1 MSPIAIALL
10 LWFLN
15 VGKEVEMKNQE
26 IAKIFYDI
34 ADILEIQN
42 IQWKPRAYRKAAQSI
57 ESLSEDIEEIYKK
70 GGIKALREIP
80 GIGEALSKKIIEYIS
95 TNKIKEYEKLKK
107 QIPRHLSE
115 LIEIQSLGPKR
126 AGLLYK
132 KLKIKSPKELE
143 KAIKQHKIS
152 KLKTFGIKSEE
163 NILKGLQLFKK
174 GHERTLLGIALPI
187 SKEIENKLKTLN
199 QVDQVITAGSIRRR
213 KETIKDIDILITVKA
228 KNTKPIMDFFT
239 SMPEVSRILAK
250 GPTKST
256 IILKNNMQ
264 VDVRIIDNSR
274 FGSALQYFTGSK
286 EHSIALRKI
295 AIKNNLKLSEY
306 GLFRKNKVVASKTEQ
321 DVYNKLGMQYI
332 EPELRENTGEIQAS
346 FKNQLPK
353 LINLNDIKG
362 DLHIHSNYS
371 DGNNSIKQIADA
383 AKKLNY
389 KYICISD
396 HSKGIKI
403 ANGLSET
410 QLKKQW
416 KEIDSLNQEIKIL
429 KSIELNI
436 KPDGTLD
443 YKNSILKNFDF
454 ITAAIHDSF
463 KLDKKKQTNRIIRA
477 MENPYVKMI
486 AHPTGRLINKREPY
500 EIDIEKIFEKA
511 SKTNTILEI
520 NSFPDRLDLND
531 VNIRE
536 AINKKVKLGIGT
548 DSHDIQQL
556 NFIEFGLSQAKRGWA
571 EKKDIVN
578 CLEWKDLINIKK

>member
-1 MSPIAIALL
+1 
-10 LWFLN
+10 
-15 VGKEVEMKNQE
+15 MKNQE

-57 ESLSEDIEEIYKK
+57 ESLSEDLEYIYKTE
-70 GGIKALREIP
+70 GIKGLREIP
-80 GIGEALSKKIIEYIS
+80 GIGEALSKKIIEYIQ

-107 QIPRHLSE
+107 QIPKHLSE

-126 AGLLYK
+126 TGILYK

-143 KAIKQHKIS
+143 KAIRQHKIS

-163 NILKGLQLFKK
+163 NILKGLKLFKK
-174 GHERTLLGIALPI
+174 GKERTLLGIALPL
-187 SKEIENKLKTLN
+187 SKQIESKLKTLN

-213 KETIKDIDILITVKA
+213 KETIKDIDILITVKT

-250 GPTKST
+250 GNTKST
-256 IILKNNMQ
+256 VILKNNMQ

-286 EHSIALRKI
+286 EHSILLRKI

-306 GLFRKNKVVASKTEQ
+306 GLFKNNKLIASKTEK
-321 DVYNKLGMQYI
+321 DIYNKLVMHYI

-353 LINLNDIKG
+353 LINLKDIKG
-362 DLHIHSNYS
+362 DLHIHTNYS
-371 DGNNSIKQIADA
+371 DGNNSIKEIANA

-403 ANGLSET
+403 ANGLSEKL
-410 QLKKQW
+410 LKKQW
-416 KEIDSLNQEIKIL
+416 KEIDSIKTEIKIL

-436 KPDGTLD
+436 KSDGTLD

-454 ITAAIHDSF
+454 VTAAVHSSF
-463 KLDKKKQTNRIIRA
+463 KLSKEKQTKRIIKA
-477 MENPYVKMI
+477 MENPYVQMI
-486 AHPTGRLINKREPY
+486 CHPTGRLIHQRDPY
-500 EIDIEKIFEKA
+500 EIDLEKIFDKA
-511 SKTNTILEI
+511 KETNTILEI
-520 NSFPDRLDLND
+520 NSSPDRLDLND
-531 VNIRE
+531 INIKE
-536 AINKKVKLGIGT
+536 AVNKKVKLGIGT
-548 DSHDIQQL
+548 DAHNLEQL
-556 NFIEFGLSQAKRGWA
+556 KFIEFGLSQAKRGWA
-571 EKKDIVN
+571 EKHNIVN
-578 CLEWKDLINIKK
+578 SLEWKDLINIKK